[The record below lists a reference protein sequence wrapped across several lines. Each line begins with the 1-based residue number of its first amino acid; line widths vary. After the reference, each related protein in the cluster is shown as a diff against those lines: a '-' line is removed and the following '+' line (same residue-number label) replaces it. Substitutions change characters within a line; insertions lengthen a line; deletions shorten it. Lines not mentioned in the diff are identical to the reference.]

1 MSISISTTPVEQLSY
16 EQAFAELESIVTA
29 LEANQVSLEESLA
42 LFERG
47 QELSQYCAG
56 LLERAELRVRQL
68 TSVQPEDLEE

>member
-1 MSISISTTPVEQLSY
+1 MQISNIPVEQLSY
-16 EQAFAELESIVTA
+16 EQAFSELETIVAA

-47 QELSQYCAG
+47 QSLSQYCAS

-68 TSVQPEDLEE
+68 TSIQPDGLDG